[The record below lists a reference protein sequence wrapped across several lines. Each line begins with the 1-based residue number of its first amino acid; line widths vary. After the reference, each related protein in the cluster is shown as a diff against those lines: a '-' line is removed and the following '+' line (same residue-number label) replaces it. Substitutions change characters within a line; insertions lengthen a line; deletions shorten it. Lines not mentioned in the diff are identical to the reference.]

1 MTRKNLKLLFYNFD
15 FNPADYMDVNFLLE
29 LKKTS
34 EEKIIDRIIEKSP
47 ENDMYYIEHRGGT
60 NSFRIRQDKKQEEE
74 GNLFRTLTNL
84 HKKIATSKD
93 KAKILQLKRIR
104 AQAKQMYEDL
114 SEKYAEVE
122 EEREEWL
129 NILLKLEPKI
139 VTTTNRLE
147 ISELE
152 EKR

>member
-1 MTRKNLKLLFYNFD
+1 
-15 FNPADYMDVNFLLE
+15 
-29 LKKTS
+29 
-34 EEKIIDRIIEKSP
+34 
-47 ENDMYYIEHRGGT
+47 MYYIEHRGGT

-74 GNLFRTLTNL
+74 GNLFRMLTNL

-129 NILLKLEPKI
+129 NIHLKLEPKI

-147 ISELE
+147 IFELE